1 MTPRIVCIYV
11 MSRNIY
17 GSYAVCSGRKREKD
31 MEDQQIGWF
40 GALIVGCFAGWLAE
54 QVMKSEQGLLTNII
68 LGVIGAIIGN
78 AIFAAFH
85 IVLAGWIGYLI
96 AGFVGACLLI
106 ASARLFGKKKL

>member
-1 MTPRIVCIYV
+1 
-11 MSRNIY
+11 
-17 GSYAVCSGRKREKD
+17 
-31 MEDQQIGWF
+31 MEDQQIGWL

-78 AIFAAFH
+78 TIFAWLD
-85 IVLAGWIGYLI
+85 IVLAGWVGYLI

-106 ASARLFGKKKL
+106 FVSRLFGKKKL